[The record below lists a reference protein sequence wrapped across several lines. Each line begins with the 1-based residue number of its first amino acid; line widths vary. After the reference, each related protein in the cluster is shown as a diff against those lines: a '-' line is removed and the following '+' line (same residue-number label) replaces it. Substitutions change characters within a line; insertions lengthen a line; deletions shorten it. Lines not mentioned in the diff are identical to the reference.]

1 MLLAV
6 LQLIHAFFPIL
17 LNIYPSHFYS
27 FLTLEIQ
34 YRNSYNDL
42 DEIRELK
49 IKLNV
54 YEHWYEGAHEESE
67 EVDAIDAIAFLGD
80 NKNAKD

>member
-1 MLLAV
+1 MTVKELK
-6 LQLIHAFFPIL
+6 QR
-17 LNIYPSHFYS
+17 LNS
-27 FLTLEIQ
+27 FSNDALVMVKGYEEG
-34 YRNSYNDL
+34 YNDL

-67 EVDAIDAIAFLGD
+67 EVDAIDAIAFFE
-80 NKNAKD
+80 